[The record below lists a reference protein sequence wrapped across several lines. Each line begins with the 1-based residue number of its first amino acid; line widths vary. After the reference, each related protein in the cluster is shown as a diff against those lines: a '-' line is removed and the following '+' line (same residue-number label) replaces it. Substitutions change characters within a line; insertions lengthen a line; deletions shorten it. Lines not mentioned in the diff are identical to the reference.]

1 MDVSNKGQL
10 DGTKGQIEDE
20 EIEPRV
26 QPMEETKT
34 NNLET
39 QPEKSGEGF
48 FAGLRN
54 FKDRKMKVFRDLVEL
69 KNKNTQVAPM
79 SQEMV

>member
-26 QPMEETKT
+26 QPMEETKA

-39 QPEKSGEGF
+39 
-48 FAGLRN
+48 
-54 FKDRKMKVFRDLVEL
+54 
-69 KNKNTQVAPM
+69 
-79 SQEMV
+79 